1 MFPSALTRERYS
13 RLTVK
18 DDGVGFD
25 TGKVRAGSLGLNIVR
40 TMVQDKL
47 HGSLKIRSGEKG
59 TEVSFDF
66 STKQQT
72 LSAFQSE
79 HERKG

>member
-1 MFPSALTRERYS
+1 MYS

-66 STKQQT
+66 INETADLIRINSK
-72 LSAFQSE
+72 
-79 HERKG
+79 